1 MTGVFRSWEE
11 CKVQIDGYA
20 GAQYRGYPTLEEANE
35 AFKKSYWKDIVAK
48 KQAEAEAV
56 AELPQRALIVS
67 AHVDGDGIMYYEG
80 IDNDQK
86 NTIFRSPI
94 FQDANQNVGDFLGL
108 VHALAL
114 MKQTNDAR
122 PIVTSSRTALS
133 WITHKNPK
141 TSLARTVNNTKV
153 FDLLYRATT
162 WLNNNSFPNE
172 IIIH

>member
-20 GAQYRGYPTLEEANE
+20 GAQYRGYPTLDEANE
-35 AFKKSYWKDIVAK
+35 AFKKSYWRDIVEK
-48 KQAEAEAV
+48 KQTEAKI
-56 AELPQRALIVS
+56 ELPQRALVVS
-67 AHVDGDGIMYYEG
+67 AHVDAEGTMYYEG
-80 IDNDQK
+80 VDNDQK
-86 NTIFRSPI
+86 STLFRSPM
-94 FQDANQNVGDFLGL
+94 FQDANQNVGDFLGI

-114 MKQTNDAR
+114 LKQTNDAR